1 MDFLVKLAE
10 DFIGIFN
17 AGGAN
22 LMGLITGI
30 LPTLIVLLTF
40 VNALIG
46 IIGEERVTN
55 FAQKLTGNI
64 ILRYTL
70 FPVMA
75 VFFLTNPMC
84 YSFGRFVKEKEK
96 PAFYDAAV
104 SFVHPILGLF
114 PHANAGELFVWTG
127 IASGITTLGL
137 SIAPLAVRYFIVG
150 VIVIFIRGIVTEFI
164 TKMMWKDEVT
174 VNE

>member
-150 VIVIFIRGIVTEFI
+150 VIVILIRGIVTEFI
-164 TKMMWKDEVT
+164 TKVMWKDEVT